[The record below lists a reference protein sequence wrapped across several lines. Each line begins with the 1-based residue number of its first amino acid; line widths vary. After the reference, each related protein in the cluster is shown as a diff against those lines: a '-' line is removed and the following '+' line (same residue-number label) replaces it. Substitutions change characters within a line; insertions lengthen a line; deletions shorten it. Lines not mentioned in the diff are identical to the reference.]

1 MAGVLLVRAGRAIV
15 SISLL
20 VALVLTALVGSGR
33 AEPPKKW
40 TFDILSP
47 TTGRGAAYA
56 IDYVIGMNLAAKD
69 INATGGINGK
79 PVEMVFHDTQTD
91 ITQAVSIA
99 KQLCEKGVQILIGP
113 ELSTE
118 AESVF
123 PVVNRLECPT
133 LGPVPAKAGLTAASR
148 PWTFVTCATA
158 TSLTPSGVNQFMEIT
173 KPKSAVVVI
182 DKSDPSASLQ
192 GDLSVSTLRAKNVKV
207 ETIGVTKDDIEFS
220 SVVVRIAALNPDVI
234 VISTLDRP
242 AMGVVEELTKQR
254 LRKTPILVTQ
264 AGFTPALVRLGAEE
278 LEGVYIYSEFW
289 AGNPNPRVQEFVR
302 KFKEVRNGEMPTHFA
317 ALAYDA
323 IYVVKSVLEK
333 GHITGD
339 PAKLKAERIAIRDGL
354 QGLKNFP
361 GLTGNITIA
370 SNGEPDK
377 ASYLLVFRKGVLAKE
392 GK

>member
-1 MAGVLLVRAGRAIV
+1 MAGVRLVRVGRAV
-15 SISLL
+15 ASLSLL
-20 VALVLTALVGSGR
+20 FALVLTTVVSGR
-33 AEPPKKW
+33 AEAPKKW
-40 TFDILSP
+40 TFDILTP

-158 TSLTPSGVNQFMEIT
+158 TSLTPSGVNQFMDIT

-192 GDLSVSTLRAKNVKV
+192 GDLSASTLRAKNVKV
-207 ETIGVTKDDIEFS
+207 DIIGVTKDDIEFS
-220 SVVVRIAALNPDVI
+220 SVVVRIAALKPDVI
-234 VISTLDRP
+234 VISTLDRD
-242 AMGVVEELTKQR
+242 AGGVHAGAGAPRGRRAGRGLHLLRVLGGQPESEGPGVRQEVQGSAQR
-254 LRKTPILVTQ
+254 GDADPLRG
-264 AGFTPALVRLGAEE
+264 AGL
-278 LEGVYIYSEFW
+278 
-289 AGNPNPRVQEFVR
+289 
-302 KFKEVRNGEMPTHFA
+302 
-317 ALAYDA
+317 
-323 IYVVKSVLEK
+323 
-333 GHITGD
+333 
-339 PAKLKAERIAIRDGL
+339 
-354 QGLKNFP
+354 
-361 GLTGNITIA
+361 
-370 SNGEPDK
+370 
-377 ASYLLVFRKGVLAKE
+377 
-392 GK
+392 

>member
-1 MAGVLLVRAGRAIV
+1 MAGVRLVRVGRAV
-15 SISLL
+15 LL
-20 VALVLTALVGSGR
+20 FALVLTTVVSGR
-33 AEPPKKW
+33 AEAPKKW
-40 TFDILSP
+40 TFEILTP

-158 TSLTPSGVNQFMEIT
+158 TSLTP
-173 KPKSAVVVI
+173 AVVVI

-192 GDLSVSTLRAKNVKV
+192 GDLSASTLRAKNVKV
-207 ETIGVTKDDIEFS
+207 DIIGVTKDDIEFS
-220 SVVVRIAALNPDVI
+220 SVVVRIAALKPDVM

-242 AMGVVEELTKQR
+242 ATGVIEELTKQR

-289 AGNPNPRVQEFVR
+289 AGNPNPKVQEFVK

-323 IYVVKSVLEK
+323 IYVVKSVIEK
-333 GHITGD
+333 GQITGD

-377 ASYLLVFRKGVLAKE
+377 ASYLLVFRKGVLVKE

>member
-1 MAGVLLVRAGRAIV
+1 MMRSVRNTIG
-15 SISLL
+15 SLL
-20 VALVLTALVGSGR
+20 AIALVLTAFVSAGS
-33 AEPPKKW
+33 AQEPKKW
-40 TFDILSP
+40 TLDVLSP

-56 IDYVIGMNLAAKD
+56 IDYIAGMNLAAKD
-69 INATGGINGK
+69 INAAGGINGK
-79 PVEMVFHDTQTD
+79 PLELVFHDTQTD

-99 KQLCEKGVQILIGP
+99 KQLCQRGVQILIGP

-123 PVVNRLECPT
+123 PVVNREACPT

-148 PWTFVTCATA
+148 PWTFVTCGTA
-158 TSLTPSGVNQFMEIT
+158 ASLTPSGIGQFIQIV

-192 GDLSVSTLRAKNVKV
+192 GELSVQTLKSKGAKVD
-207 ETIGVTKDDIEFS
+207 TIGVTKDDIDFS
-220 SVVVRIAALNPDVI
+220 SVVVRIAALKPDAI
-234 VISTLDRP
+234 VVSTLDRP
-242 AMGVVEELTKQR
+242 ATGVIEELTKQR
-254 LRKTPILVTQ
+254 LRKIPVIVTQ

-289 AGNPNPRVQEFVR
+289 ASNPDPRVQEFVK
-302 KFKEVRNGEMPTHFA
+302 KFKAVRGGEMPTHFA

-323 IYVVKSVLEK
+323 LSVVKAVFEK
-333 GHITGD
+333 GHVTGD
-339 PAKLKAERIAIRDGL
+339 PAKLKAERVAIRDGL
-354 QGLKNFP
+354 QGLKNFK

-370 SNGEPDK
+370 ANGEPEK
-377 ASYLLVFRKGVLAKE
+377 ESFLLVFRKGILVKE